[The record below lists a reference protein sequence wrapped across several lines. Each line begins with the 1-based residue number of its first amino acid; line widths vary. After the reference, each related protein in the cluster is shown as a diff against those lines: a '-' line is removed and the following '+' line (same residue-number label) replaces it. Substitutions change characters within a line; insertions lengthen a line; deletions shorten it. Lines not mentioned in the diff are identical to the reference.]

1 MSYLTVCKRTDNSNI
16 NIWNR
21 LLFHYN
27 KNEFKHQEEEKV
39 EQLENIML
47 QPRTE
52 YKINFEEYDN
62 YSEHLAEEDDRRYED
77 EIFEELGGN
86 END

>member
-1 MSYLTVCKRTDNSNI
+1 M
-16 NIWNR
+16 
-21 LLFHYN
+21 
-27 KNEFKHQEEEKV
+27 

-52 YKINFEEYDN
+52 YKINFEEHDDYL
-62 YSEHLAEEDDRRYED
+62 EHLAEEEDRRYED
-77 EIFEELGGN
+77 KIFEKLGGN